1 MTLLESTNFF
11 IFPNNNILSSIYPKN
26 TRIFSIMTCFIHMV
40 SVSALSLLYSADI
53 YEEKNMLTLLINDI
67 TFVGIIM
74 NGVFQS
80 EVVPESEVS

>member
-1 MTLLESTNFF
+1 
-11 IFPNNNILSSIYPKN
+11 
-26 TRIFSIMTCFIHMV
+26 MV